1 MEMILASKRKKRVS
15 SDWELAGMRLTGL
28 EIFWGWHLGWGGGGE
43 GSGERE
49 HCAGRRCSSGEL
61 HREGCFAPGRGRTLF
76 CRQLES
82 SKVFYAGWCFRK
94 SMLKWQGAGS
104 ASYACICGVHR
115 EILLLVSM
123 YNISRK
129 MYSRNWYQWL
139 GLQRELS
146 WGTVIERKQFSL
158 YSFCTIS
165 GFFFHVF
172 VLHFLK
178 KNMY

>member
-1 MEMILASKRKKRVS
+1 
-15 SDWELAGMRLTGL
+15 
-28 EIFWGWHLGWGGGGE
+28 
-43 GSGERE
+43 
-49 HCAGRRCSSGEL
+49 
-61 HREGCFAPGRGRTLF
+61 
-76 CRQLES
+76 
-82 SKVFYAGWCFRK
+82 
-94 SMLKWQGAGS
+94 MLKWQGAGS
-104 ASYACICGVHR
+104 ASYACICEVHR

-146 WGTVIERKQFSL
+146 WGTVIEQKQFSL

-165 GFFFHVF
+165 GVFFHVF